1 MGLMQI
7 PRRVDYGLRAVIYL
21 SVQDPEKCCS
31 ITEISKQQ
39 GVPKKFLEKII
50 QDLMHYGLIKS
61 KRGACGGYTL
71 ARSPEQI
78 SFYDVIQAIEGPIA
92 VNASDAA
99 SKYSGDSN
107 KQLQLGKEKR

>member
-1 MGLMQI
+1 MLLNNSDCQ
-7 PRRVDYGLRAVIYL
+7 
-21 SVQDPEKCCS
+21 
-31 ITEISKQQ
+31 TT

-50 QDLMHYGLIKS
+50 QDLIRCGLMKF

-78 SFYDVIQAIEGPIA
+78 SFYDVIEAIEGPIA
-92 VNASDAA
+92 VNAWDAA

-107 KQLQLGKEKR
+107 NNSKASRCVERRQQRLELE